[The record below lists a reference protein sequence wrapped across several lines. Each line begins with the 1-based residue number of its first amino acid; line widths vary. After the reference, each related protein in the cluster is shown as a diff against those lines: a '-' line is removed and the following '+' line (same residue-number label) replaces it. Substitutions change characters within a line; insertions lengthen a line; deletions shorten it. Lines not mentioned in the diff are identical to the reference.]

1 MDGPDVTTQDSE
13 RRHLTVMF
21 CDIAGLT
28 ELSSRL
34 DLEDLRELTKRHYAA
49 WHAII
54 ERYEGFVA
62 RYMGDGV
69 LAYFGYPVGHED
81 DAERAAHAA
90 LEIVAATREEAG
102 GSKQAAGVGARVG
115 IATGLVVVGGAIGQ
129 GASEEQ
135 PAFGMTPNLA
145 ARLQAM
151 APRDCI
157 AIAAETRRLI
167 GSNFECE
174 DLGLHRVKGIPE
186 TVSVWRLAGARAAP
200 SRFAARRTAGLVPTV
215 GRSEELGLLG
225 RCWARACEGEGQVV
239 LVSGESGIGK
249 SHLCEAFLDHISQT
263 SHAVLRCQCSALHA
277 HTAFHPIIETIERA
291 AGISREDNAT
301 DRLSKLRKLL
311 DEWPR
316 RDDQAVPLFAT
327 LLSLPTRDLYPDFNL
342 TARDIRKR
350 IVDTLVD
357 QLALQSERE
366 PMVLLFEDA
375 QWSDPSTH
383 DLLAAAVERIKTARL
398 LILITARP
406 EFEPGWAAA
415 SPVTGL
421 ALNRLDRR
429 HSAEM
434 AKLVAEAASLSEDKL
449 AEILERADGVPLF
462 VEEFTRW
469 MMETGE
475 SRTEGSQSLRTA
487 ISGRTVI
494 PETLHDPLMS
504 QLDKLGIAKPA
515 AQLGAIIGRIF
526 PYWLLCRL
534 WPFEEE
540 TLEASLAAVVRTGL
554 ITRQQSGGEVYYVF
568 KHELIRDAAY
578 ESLLKSKRQ
587 SLHSRIADIIADER
601 ANSSD
606 IRPELIAYHY
616 AAAGFGAQAAP
627 LWLEAGQ
634 LALRESANREARAS
648 LTKGLECLAEMS
660 ESPERMRLELRLQSC
675 LGQALIAIS
684 GHASPDVQRAFSRA
698 HQLCL
703 KLDEPELF
711 SVVWGIAAH
720 HLVKGDIDLHLEL
733 SGRLLEIA
741 ETSNDSAQLVVAH
754 VSRTLSC
761 YFSGQFISARKHLE
775 EVRARYDWDRHR
787 DLAYSYAVDR
797 KMIAYQFGTWTLWK
811 LGFPNQAVELEAELN
826 RHARR
831 MEHPNSLAQALTAGA
846 SVYML
851 RREPDRLLERVR
863 EGIAVAESHGYPVWV
878 DHADFWLGWAL
889 AEKGSVAEGIVH
901 LRRALVAYQKTG
913 AGSSMPKFLGLLAD
927 RMGEIGR
934 YDEGLTLL
942 NQAIDHIERSCE
954 RASEAETYRL
964 QGKLLLARDGNDSAD
979 AEANLRKA
987 IEVAR
992 AQEAKGW
999 ELRAATTLARMLQ
1012 ERDQPGRAREC
1023 LAPVYEWFTEGFE
1036 TPDLKEAKELLRRLQ

>member
-578 ESLLKSKRQ
+578 EIPAQEQASVTAFPDRGY
-587 SLHSRIADIIADER
+587 HSR
-601 ANSSD
+601 
-606 IRPELIAYHY
+606 
-616 AAAGFGAQAAP
+616 
-627 LWLEAGQ
+627 
-634 LALRESANREARAS
+634 RAS
-648 LTKGLECLAEMS
+648 
-660 ESPERMRLELRLQSC
+660 EL
-675 LGQALIAIS
+675 LG
-684 GHASPDVQRAFSRA
+684 H
-698 HQLCL
+698 
-703 KLDEPELF
+703 
-711 SVVWGIAAH
+711 
-720 HLVKGDIDLHLEL
+720 
-733 SGRLLEIA
+733 
-741 ETSNDSAQLVVAH
+741 
-754 VSRTLSC
+754 
-761 YFSGQFISARKHLE
+761 
-775 EVRARYDWDRHR
+775 
-787 DLAYSYAVDR
+787 
-797 KMIAYQFGTWTLWK
+797 
-811 LGFPNQAVELEAELN
+811 
-826 RHARR
+826 
-831 MEHPNSLAQALTAGA
+831 TAGA
-846 SVYML
+846 DRVPL
-851 RREPDRLLERVR
+851 HCRWFRRT
-863 EGIAVAESHGYPVWV
+863 GGA
-878 DHADFWLGWAL
+878 AL
-889 AEKGSVAEGIVH
+889 AGGGPTCPA
-901 LRRALVAYQKTG
+901 
-913 AGSSMPKFLGLLAD
+913 
-927 RMGEIGR
+927 
-934 YDEGLTLL
+934 
-942 NQAIDHIERSCE
+942 
-954 RASEAETYRL
+954 
-964 QGKLLLARDGNDSAD
+964 
-979 AEANLRKA
+979 
-987 IEVAR
+987 
-992 AQEAKGW
+992 
-999 ELRAATTLARMLQ
+999 
-1012 ERDQPGRAREC
+1012 
-1023 LAPVYEWFTEGFE
+1023 
-1036 TPDLKEAKELLRRLQ
+1036 

>member
-1 MDGPDVTTQDSE
+1 MAAMDGGRDVTTQDSE

-21 CDIAGLT
+21 CDIAGFT

-34 DLEDLRELTKRHYAA
+34 DLEDLRELTKTHYAG
-49 WHAII
+49 WHAVI

-62 RYMGDGV
+62 RYMGEGV

-90 LEIVAATREEAG
+90 LEIVAATRREPG
-102 GSKQAAGVGARVG
+102 GVAARVG

-129 GASEEQ
+129 GFSEEQ

-145 ARLQAM
+145 ARLQAI
-151 APRDCI
+151 APPDSI

-174 DLGLHRVKGIPE
+174 DLGRHQVKGIPE
-186 TVSVWRLAGARAAP
+186 PVSVWRLARARAAP
-200 SRFAARRTAGLVPTV
+200 SRFAARRARGPVPTV
-215 GRSEELGLLG
+215 GRGEELALLS
-225 RCWARACEGEGQVV
+225 RCWADACEGHGQVV

-249 SHLCEAFLDHISQT
+249 SHLCEAFLDRASQMPC
-263 SHAVLRCQCSALHA
+263 AVLRCQCSALHA
-277 HTAFHPIIETIERA
+277 HTAFHPIIEAVERA
-291 AGISREDNAT
+291 AAISREDNAT
-301 DRLSKLRKLL
+301 DRLSKLRRLL
-311 DEWPR
+311 DEWPSH
-316 RDDQAVPLFAT
+316 DDQTVPLFAT

-342 TARDIRKR
+342 SARDIRKK
-350 IVDTLVD
+350 IADTLVD
-357 QLALQSERE
+357 RMVSHTEQV
-366 PMVLLFEDA
+366 PMILLLEDA
-375 QWSDPSTH
+375 QWSDPSSQ
-383 DLLAAAVERIKTARL
+383 DLLAAAVERIKSARVL
-398 LILITARP
+398 MLITARP
-406 EFEPGWAAA
+406 EFEPSWMSA
-415 SPVTGL
+415 SHVTGL
-421 ALNRLDRR
+421 ALNRLERR
-429 HSAEM
+429 HAVEM
-434 AKLVAEAASLSEDKL
+434 AKLVADATALSEDKL
-449 AEILERADGVPLF
+449 AGIVERADGVPLF

-469 MMETGE
+469 VMETGG
-475 SRTEGSQSLRTA
+475 SPLEGSQSLRAA
-487 ISGRTVI
+487 ISGRTAI
-494 PETLHDPLMS
+494 PETLQDPLMS

-540 TLEASLAAVVRTGL
+540 TLDASLAAVVRTGL

-587 SLHSRIADIIADER
+587 SLHVRIADIISDER

-616 AAAGFGAQAAP
+616 TAAGFGAQAAP

-648 LTKGLECLAEMS
+648 LTKGLECLAEMP

-684 GHASPDVQRAFSRA
+684 GHASPEVQEAFSRA

-720 HLVKGDIDLHLEL
+720 HLVKGDIDRHLEL
-733 SGRLLEIA
+733 SARLLEIA
-741 ETSNDSAQLVVAH
+741 ETSNDSGQLVVAH
-754 VSRTLSC
+754 ASRTLSC

-811 LGFPNQAVELEAELN
+811 LGFPDQAAELEAELN

-863 EGIAVAESHGYPVWV
+863 EGIAIAESHGYPVWV
-878 DHADFWLGWAL
+878 DHADFWLGWAW
-889 AEKGSVAEGIVH
+889 AEKGNVDDGIAH
-901 LRRALVAYQKTG
+901 LGRALVAYQKTG

-927 RMGEIGR
+927 RMGEVGR
-934 YDEGLTLL
+934 CDEGLALL
-942 NQAIDHIERSCE
+942 NQAIDHIERTGE

-964 QGKLLLARDGNDSAD
+964 KAKLLFVRDGNDSAD
-979 AEANLRKA
+979 VEANLRKA
-987 IEVAR
+987 IEIAR

-999 ELRAATTLARMLQ
+999 ELRAATTLARLLQ
-1012 ERDQPGRAREC
+1012 RRGQPGRAREY
-1023 LAPVYEWFTEGFE
+1023 LAPVYEWFTEGLD
-1036 TPDLKEAKELLRRLQ
+1036 TPDLKEAEELLRRLQ